1 MTFMQCTIC
10 RLDEEELNLV
20 GEKGLKTLLM
30 AASEKKETEARHYTF
45 IMIVGGSLLTFQ
57 RSLLDLNPKG

>member
-1 MTFMQCTIC
+1 M
-10 RLDEEELNLV
+10 V